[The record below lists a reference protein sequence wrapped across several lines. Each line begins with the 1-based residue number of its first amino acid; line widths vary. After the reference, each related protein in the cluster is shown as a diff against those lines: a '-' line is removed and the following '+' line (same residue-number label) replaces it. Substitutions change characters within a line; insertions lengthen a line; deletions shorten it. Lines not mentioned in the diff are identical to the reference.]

1 MKDANE
7 LRQMLR
13 HHTGTQ
19 QVFRHSMVADFNYTE
34 GARAFFREAGRG
46 AYWLCDIL
54 ATEPAIKRGVIA
66 HSRAFMVLEVIGTKA
81 KIVVARDVDFTRDKD
96 NQIQNIAYDTVFF
109 ERLIDTT
116 DCPEGV
122 WQLYLSHTVVG
133 DDEVI
138 LAYLPSEN

>member
-1 MKDANE
+1 MKNAAE
-7 LRQMLR
+7 LRASLS
-13 HHTGTQ
+13 HYTGSQ
-19 QVFRHSMVADFNYTE
+19 QVFRHSLVADFNYTE

-66 HSRAFMVLEVIGTKA
+66 HSRAFMVLEVIGSKA
-81 KIVVARDVDFTRDKD
+81 KIIVARDVDFTRDDKGEVK
-96 NQIQNIAYDTVFF
+96 NIAYDTVFF
-109 ERLIDTT
+109 ERLIDMT

-122 WQLYLSHTVVG
+122 WQLYLAHTEVG
-133 DDEVI
+133 DGEVI